1 VNFSSDLIA
10 HRLSHV
16 ESTARASLF
25 APAVRDKIVRYG
37 APIGCLIE
45 HHQRLGR
52 CMHRISD
59 IFLDYETE
67 GKVPL
72 SGTVVIADALE
83 NGSGRFDRSWHA
95 PEGGLWLALALADT
109 FIPEISRLL
118 PFVAGIACCETIRE
132 MGVRASLKWVN
143 DLCFQNKKIA
153 GVLCETMKSPV
164 YGDKYFVIGIGINI
178 NNQQF
183 PVELNGTAEC
193 LRGFSGEK
201 ANVTDVAYR
210 LLGKLGWNIGLLH
223 YQEECLL
230 KVGDQIW
237 ENFILKRWLELS
249 DTVGRRVCYGFDVQ
263 KKPLYRAVVKEVN
276 EEGGL
281 VMLLEDGTCITEYAG
296 EIIYIDDAS

>member
-1 VNFSSDLIA
+1 MNFSHDLIT

-16 ESTARASLF
+16 ESTARASFF
-25 APAVRDKIVRYG
+25 APAVREKIVRYG
-37 APIGCLIE
+37 APVGCLIE

-59 IFLDYETE
+59 IFQNYEAD
-67 GKVPL
+67 GKVPP
-72 SGTVVIADALE
+72 SGTVVIADELE

-109 FIPEISRLL
+109 FIPEIARLL

-132 MGVRASLKWVN
+132 LGVRASLKWVN

-164 YGDKYFVIGIGINI
+164 YGDNYFVIGIGINI

-183 PVELNGTAEC
+183 PAELNGTAEC

-201 ANVTDVAYR
+201 VDVTDVAYR
-210 LLGKLGWNIGLLH
+210 LLGKLGWYIGLLQ

-230 KVGDQIW
+230 REGDQVLG
-237 ENFILKRWLELS
+237 NMILKRWLELS
-249 DTVGRRVCYGFDVQ
+249 DTVGRSVRYGFDVQ
-263 KKPLYRAVVKEVN
+263 KQPLYRAVVKEVK
-276 EEGGL
+276 EDGGL
-281 VMLLEDGTCITEYAG
+281 VLVMEDGTKITEYAG
-296 EIIYIDDAS
+296 EIIYLDDGY